1 MSLDSRAVAIQ
12 GVGFNPIVMAIQ
24 GLYPVQRPEEEDAFY
39 IFGGATRRAKRRK
52 QEEEDLL
59 FALIL

>member
-24 GLYPVQRPEEEDAFY
+24 GMYPVQRPEEEDAFY
-39 IFGGATRRAKRRK
+39 IFGGATRRAKRKR
-52 QEEEDLL
+52 QEEESLL
-59 FALIL
+59 FSLIL

>member
-1 MSLDSRAVAIQ
+1 MSLDSRAVALQ

-39 IFGGATRRAKRRK
+39 IFGGATRRAKRKR
-52 QEEEDLL
+52 QEEESLL
-59 FALIL
+59 FSLIL